1 MTFQE
6 DILLWSVLIFS
17 GVCAFPSISLFSF
30 NSLISLWF
38 RAFPRRTF
46 MFYAFQQRHKHCC
59 AASWEICLLAFLLSV
74 RWKDGYHS
82 RIFLFN
88 TKLQPAAHQG
98 AFKTVWQQQWCK
110 FIASHSVWERDGFN
124 KMLIQI
130 FVRLYDIRLSDCWD
144 ERYEWK
150 QKKSKWNQR
159 HVISSSSV
167 CSSDVQ
173 KCSKVTQTM
182 SVFSL

>member
-1 MTFQE
+1 MLLIFQVPFGSDSSSCCCSSTHTNRYHPSVTFQE

-46 MFYAFQQRHKHCC
+46 MFYAFQQRHKHCY

-110 FIASHSVWERDGFN
+110 FIASHSVCVRER
-124 KMLIQI
+124 
-130 FVRLYDIRLSDCWD
+130 RL
-144 ERYEWK
+144 
-150 QKKSKWNQR
+150 
-159 HVISSSSV
+159 
-167 CSSDVQ
+167 
-173 KCSKVTQTM
+173 
-182 SVFSL
+182 